1 MTAAAGNR
9 LRGRVVRPPMNLK
22 LQALALVVVV
32 FALAACSDTDL
43 TREAH
48 PTTLND
54 TSWRA
59 VAING
64 IATVPAIA
72 PTAVFTVEG
81 VSGSAGCN
89 HYNGGFAYDAASG
102 SITFQQ
108 LAMTAMACVEA
119 PKNAVEAAFTK
130 ALNQVTSAS
139 IDSLGRL
146 VLSGPNTEITFEVAP
161 VPV

>member
-1 MTAAAGNR
+1 MIR
-9 LRGRVVRPPMNLK
+9 S
-22 LQALALVVVV
+22 VVVLV
-32 FALAACSDTDL
+32 LLLAALAACREADL

-89 HYNGGFAYDAASG
+89 HYNGGFEYDATSG
-102 SITFQQ
+102 SITVQQ

-119 PKNAVEAAFTK
+119 PKNAVEAAFTQ
-130 ALNQVTSAS
+130 ALNEVTTAS

-146 VLSGPNTEITFEVAP
+146 VLTGPKTEIIFEVAA